1 MILLSPR
8 RAGDGIQ
15 VGEIEMICSGI
26 GEAAIS
32 TLRERE
38 RALFLQRNPRSL
50 ALAERARHS
59 LFGGVPMHWMSDWS
73 TPSPLFV
80 ERAQGARFHDV
91 DGHDY
96 VDFCLGDTGSMFG
109 HSPAP
114 IAQAIAEQAGRG
126 LTTMLPGED
135 AVVAGELLA
144 ERFGLPFWQVATTA
158 TDANRFVIRWARAI
172 TGRNTLLVFDG
183 CYHGTVDDTLVRWR
197 EGRTVHR
204 AGLVGQA
211 YDLTRYTR
219 AIPFN
224 DLEAL
229 EEALALGDVAAVLCE
244 PAMTNIG
251 MVMPDPGFHQRL
263 RELTRDCGSLLII
276 DETHTI
282 STGPGGCTR
291 AWNLEPDFI
300 TLGKPI
306 AGGVPCSV
314 YGCSAAMAQAMQL
327 TKAHAAEMVEG
338 HGHSGMGTTLSANA
352 LAMHCM
358 RANLEQV
365 MTPAAYQ
372 HMLPLAARLAEGFRG
387 LIARH
392 GLAWSVTEL
401 GARCEFQFCAT
412 PPRTGAEAE
421 AAFHDSL
428 QMTLHLYLINRGIL
442 ITPFHNM
449 TLCCPDTSEA
459 DVDRLIATLDQGLGE
474 LLALPGARQA

>member
-1 MILLSPR
+1 MSS
-8 RAGDGIQ
+8 
-15 VGEIEMICSGI
+15 SGI
-26 GEAAIS
+26 AEQAVCVFSA
-32 TLRERE
+32 RERQ
-38 RALFLQRNPRSL
+38 RFLDHNPQSV

-73 TPSPLFV
+73 TPVPLFV
-80 ERAQGARFHDV
+80 SRAGGARFYDV
-91 DGHDY
+91 DGHEY

-114 IAQAIAEQAGRG
+114 IARAMTEQATHG

-135 AVVAGELLA
+135 AVVCGELLA
-144 ERFGLPFWQVATTA
+144 ERFGLPYWQVATTA
-158 TDANRFVIRWARAI
+158 TDANRFVLRWVRAI
-172 TGRNTLLVFDG
+172 TGRKVILVFDG
-183 CYHGTVDDTLVRWR
+183 CYHGTVDEAMVRLR
-197 EGRTVHR
+197 DGHTVHR
-204 AGLVGQA
+204 SGLIGQA
-211 YDLTRYTR
+211 RNLTQHSR
-219 AIPFN
+219 AVPFN
-224 DLEAL
+224 DLAAL
-229 EEALALGDVAAVLCE
+229 EAALAPGDVAAILCE

-251 MVMPDPGFHQRL
+251 MVLPDPGFLQQV
-263 RELTRDCGSLLII
+263 RELTRRHGTLLII

-291 AWNLEPDFI
+291 AWNLEPDFV

-314 YGCSAAMAQAMQL
+314 YGCTAAMAQAMQI
-327 TKAHAAEMVEG
+327 ARQHAAELNTG

-358 RANLEQV
+358 RANLQEV
-365 MTPAAYQ
+365 MTPAAYA
-372 HMLPLAARLAEGFRG
+372 HMLPLAARLADGLRT

-392 GLAWSVTEL
+392 GLAWSVTQL

-428 QMTLHLYLINRGIL
+428 QMALHLYLINRGVL

-449 TLCCPDTSEA
+449 TLCCPDTTA
-459 DVDRLIATLDQGLGE
+459 QDVDRLLALLDEALHE
-474 LLALPGARQA
+474 LLAIPGARDA

>member
-1 MILLSPR
+1 MT
-8 RAGDGIQ
+8 A
-15 VGEIEMICSGI
+15 SGI
-26 GEAAIS
+26 SESAVETLAA
-32 TLRERE
+32 RE
-38 RALFLQRNPRSL
+38 RARFLEQNPNSI

-80 ERAQGARFHDV
+80 SRAQGARFYDV

-114 IAQAIAEQAGRG
+114 IARALAEQGGNG

-144 ERFGLPFWQVATTA
+144 ERFGLPYWQVATTA
-158 TDANRFVIRWARAI
+158 TDANRFVLRWARAI
-172 TGRNTLLVFDG
+172 SGRKVVLVFDG
-183 CYHGTVDDTLVRWR
+183 CYHGTVDDVMVRHKND
-197 EGRTVHR
+197 RTVHR
-204 AGLVGQA
+204 PGLLGQA
-211 YDLTRYTR
+211 YDLTQYSR
-219 AIPFN
+219 AVPFN
-224 DLEAL
+224 DLAAL
-229 EEALALGDVAAVLCE
+229 EAALAQGDVAAVLCE

-251 MVMPDPGFHQRL
+251 MVLPEPGYHAKL
-263 RELTRDCGSLLII
+263 RELTRQYGTLLII

-314 YGCSAAMAQAMQL
+314 YGCSAEMAQAMQQ
-327 TKAHAAEMVEG
+327 ARSRASEHGEG

-358 RANLEQV
+358 RTNLSEV
-365 MTPAAYQ
+365 MTEAAYA
-372 HMLPLAARLAEGFRG
+372 HMLPLAARLAAGFRQ
-387 LIARH
+387 LIDKHA
-392 GLAWSVTEL
+392 LNWSVTEL
-401 GARCEFQFCAT
+401 GARSEFQFCAQS
-412 PPRTGAEAE
+412 PKTGADAE
-421 AAFHDSL
+421 AAFHDTL

-449 TLCCPDTSEA
+449 TLCCPDTSVS
-459 DVDRLIATLDQGLGE
+459 DVDRLLATLDEALSE
-474 LLALPGARQA
+474 LLAIPGARQ

>member
-1 MILLSPR
+1 MT
-8 RAGDGIQ
+8 A
-15 VGEIEMICSGI
+15 SGI
-26 GEAAIS
+26 SDSAIAVFNQ
-32 TLRERE
+32 RERQRFNE
-38 RALFLQRNPRSL
+38 RNPQSL

-59 LFGGVPMHWMSDWS
+59 LYGGVPMHWMSDWS

-80 ERAQGARFHDV
+80 SRARGSRFHDV
-91 DGHDY
+91 DGHEY

-109 HSPAP
+109 HSPEP
-114 IAQAIAEQAGRG
+114 IARALAEQAGNG

-172 TGRNTLLVFDG
+172 TGRKVLLVFDG
-183 CYHGTVDDTLVRWR
+183 CYHGTVDDVLVRYQD
-197 EGRTVHR
+197 GRTVHR
-204 AGLVGQA
+204 GGLLGQA
-211 YDLTRYTR
+211 RNLAKTSR

-224 DLEAL
+224 DLAAL
-229 EEALALGDVAAVLCE
+229 EAALARNDVAAVLCE

-251 MVMPDPGFHQRL
+251 MVLPDPGYMQRL
-263 RELTRDCGSLLII
+263 RELTRQYGSLLII

-291 AWNLEPDFI
+291 AWALQPDFI

-314 YGCSAAMAQAMQL
+314 YGCSQEMAQAMRRAQQRASE
-327 TKAHAAEMVEG
+327 TSTG

-365 MTPAAYQ
+365 MTPAAYA
-372 HMLPLAARLAEGFRG
+372 HMLPLAQRLAAG
-387 LIARH
+387 LRRIISERS
-392 GLAWSVTEL
+392 LAWSVTEL
-401 GARCEFQFCAT
+401 GARSEFQFCAT
-412 PPRTGAEAE
+412 PPKTGAEAE

-428 QMTLHLYLINRGIL
+428 QMALHLYLINRGIL

-449 TLCCPDTSEA
+449 TLCCPDTSAE
-459 DVDRLIATLDQGLGE
+459 DVDRLIGTLAQGLDE
-474 LLALPGARQA
+474 LLAIPGARLA

>member
-1 MILLSPR
+1 MT
-8 RAGDGIQ
+8 A
-15 VGEIEMICSGI
+15 SGI
-26 GEAAIS
+26 AESAVETFAAV
-32 TLRERE
+32 E
-38 RALFLQRNPRSL
+38 RARFIAQNPKSL

-73 TPSPLFV
+73 TPCPLFV

-91 DGHDY
+91 DGHEY

-114 IAQAIAEQAGRG
+114 IARAIAEQGARG

-144 ERFGLPFWQVATTA
+144 ERFGLPYWQVATTA
-158 TDANRFVIRWARAI
+158 TDANRFVIRWVRAI
-172 TGRNTLLVFDG
+172 TGRKVLLVFDG
-183 CYHGTVDDTLVRWR
+183 CYHGTVDDVMVRHR

-204 AGLVGQA
+204 SGLIGQA
-211 YDLTRYTR
+211 RNLAKTSR
-219 AIPFN
+219 AVPFN
-224 DLEAL
+224 DLDAL
-229 EEALALGDVAAVLCE
+229 EKALAQNDVAAVLCE

-251 MVMPDPGFHQRL
+251 MVLPDAGYLQKL
-263 RELTRDCGSLLII
+263 RELTRRHGTLLII

-291 AWNLEPDFI
+291 AWNLQPDFI

-314 YGCSAAMAQAMQL
+314 YGCTAEMAQAMKL
-327 TKAHAAEMVEG
+327 ARKHASEQSGG

-365 MTPAAYQ
+365 MTPAAYD

-387 LIARH
+387 LIH
-392 GLAWSVTEL
+392 KHHLAWSVTEL

-412 PPRTGAEAE
+412 SPRTGAEAE

-428 QMTLHLYLINRGIL
+428 QMALHLYLINRGIL

-449 TLCCPDTSEA
+449 TLCCPDTTEA
-459 DVDRLIATLDQGLGE
+459 DVDRLITTLDQALAE
-474 LLALPGARQA
+474 LLAIPGARL